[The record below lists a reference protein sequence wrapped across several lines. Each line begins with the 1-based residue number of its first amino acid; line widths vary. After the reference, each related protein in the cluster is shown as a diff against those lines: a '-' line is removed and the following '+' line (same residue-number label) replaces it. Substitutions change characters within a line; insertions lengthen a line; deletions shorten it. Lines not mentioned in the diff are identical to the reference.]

1 MSMSLDNFFD
11 QQFDATFS
19 GPEMLTDKKILEIAQ
34 RFDLGDDKNE
44 ILSCADAIQ
53 QAFMEEN

>member
-11 QQFDATFS
+11 QQFDETFS
-19 GPEMLTDKKILEIAQ
+19 GPEMLTDKKILEIAY

-44 ILSCADAIQ
+44 ILSFADAIQ
-53 QAFMEEN
+53 QAFIEAN